1 MHPPRLI
8 LTADTAAVPAILSAV
23 ERNNVIVTGGDAAR
37 PMIFAHGFGCSHET
51 WRDVAPRFIDSHR
64 VITFDQVGAGASNLA
79 AYDRGK
85 YDSLH
90 GYADDLIEII
100 DELDLTD
107 VVYVGHSVSCMIG
120 VLASIRRPELF
131 GALILVGSS
140 PRFVDAEGY
149 TGGFSE
155 ADIEALLDSLDANYL
170 GWSAKMAPAIAGN
183 AERPE
188 VGERLVESFCSIDPQ
203 IASQFARV
211 TFLSDSRDDLP
222 KVTTPTL
229 VLQSSD
235 DILAPLPVGHYVHEH
250 IRGSRLVV
258 MTSRGHMPNLSNPDQ
273 LVREIRDFLS

>member
-8 LTADTAAVPAILSAV
+8 LTADTAAVPATLSAV

-170 GWSAKMAPAIAGN
+170 GWSAQMAPAIAGN

-188 VGERLVESFCSIDPQ
+188 VGERLVESFCSIEPQ